1 MRIVK
6 EAQERKNE
14 ILDIADRLFKL
25 KGFDHTS
32 IADILME
39 AGIARGTLYYH
50 FKSKEEIMDALIDR
64 YTGTVMDRAEIVARD
79 KKIPVPIRF
88 LATIQALNLNDI
100 DGGNLIDYMN
110 RPQNAL
116 MREKVNRVQLQLVT
130 PLLAGI
136 IQDGIAEGFFRTDYP
151 YETVEMLVAYAVLV
165 FDDSFLP
172 LSDAEKIS
180 RSDAIIYNLER
191 LLGTNAGA
199 FDEIKSY
206 LRGDIE

>member
-6 EAQERKNE
+6 EAQARKDE
-14 ILDIADRLFKL
+14 ILDIADKLFKS

-64 YTGTVMDRAEIVARD
+64 YTGTAMERAEAVAMD
-79 KKIPVPIRF
+79 KKIPAPLRF
-88 LATIQALNLNDI
+88 LAAIRALNLNDI
-100 DGGNLIDYMN
+100 GGGNLIDYMN

-116 MREKVNRVQLQLVT
+116 MREKANRVQLQLVT

-136 IQDGIAEGFFRTDYP
+136 IQDGITEGFFQTDYP
-151 YETVEMLVAYAVLV
+151 YETVEMLVASAMLI

-172 LSDAEKIS
+172 LPDADKKRRIN
-180 RSDAIIYNLER
+180 AFVYNIER
-191 LLGTNAGA
+191 LLGAKTGV
-199 FDEIKSY
+199 FDEIRS
-206 LRGDIE
+206 II

>member
-172 LSDAEKIS
+172 
-180 RSDAIIYNLER
+180 RSDADKKRRIDAFAYNIER
-191 LLGTNAGA
+191 LLTAKAGV
-199 FDEIKSY
+199 FGEIRS
-206 LRGDIE
+206 LI